1 MFSKITLTCS
11 HSSGPGLSWDA
22 SVEFRNNTRNCT
34 VWCKD
39 ILHNKWTKV
48 KQFNKKIDWKEAA
61 SWLLQWDGGLGGIA
75 FDNICVTS
83 DVGAYADDILAMSW
97 VSFENPVKDEI
108 EYLLS
113 LSCEDIRYIYSENSS
128 IMSDKSL
135 EMISELYLGLK
146 NLSLDHYNLEE
157 AAKKIGL
164 DCLPELNEFIN
175 KIYEFD
181 DYKSDKNEII
191 NTNNLI
197 NFLAEQ
203 PSGFLAKEVMEKC
216 ANDFSSPDT
225 AREINLMIASW
236 INSESK
242 PCARVGN
249 FALLGISEEIMFL
262 WWLFARLK
270 ECTIIFDDFNLLGFK
285 EILHEIHTVNIRIF
299 GPGMGGA
306 HGYAIYNQLCT
317 EWENFVTMINEIS
330 HEQRD
335 NFGPNLNA

>member
-1 MFSKITLTCS
+1 MCS

-22 SVEFRNNTRNCT
+22 SVEFRNNIRGCT
-34 VWCKD
+34 VWYKD
-39 ILHNKWTKV
+39 LYHEKWTKV
-48 KQFNKKIDWKEAA
+48 NQFNKKIDWKEAA
-61 SWLLQWDGGLGGIA
+61 TWLLQWEGGLGGVP
-75 FDNICVTS
+75 FDNIYVKS
-83 DVGAYADDILAMSW
+83 ELSAYVDNILAMSW
-97 VSFENPVKDEI
+97 VAFENPVKDEI

-113 LSCEDIRYIYSENSS
+113 LSCKNIRYIYSANYSV
-128 IMSDKSL
+128 MSDKSL

-146 NLSLDHYNLEE
+146 NLSLDHLNLED

-164 DCLPELNEFIN
+164 DRLPELKEFIN

-181 DYKSDKNEII
+181 DYKSEKNEII

-197 NFLAEQ
+197 NFLTEQ
-203 PSGFLAKEVMEKC
+203 PSCFLTKEVMEKC
-216 ANDFSSPDT
+216 ANDFPSPYT

-270 ECTIIFDDFNLLGFK
+270 EFPMIRDGLNLLELK
-285 EILHEIHTVNIRIF
+285 EILKPIYTVNIRSF

-306 HGYAIYNQLCT
+306 QGHAIYNQLRT
-317 EWENFVTMINEIS
+317 KWETFVKMLNDIS
-330 HEQRD
+330 
-335 NFGPNLNA
+335 